1 MPGVRVT
8 VAPEV
13 MQWVLQTAKQQHV
26 DLGTIDI
33 IEKWI
38 SGEKT
43 PTFHQ
48 LETIGKRTNIPF
60 GYFFLKK
67 PQSTA
72 MDV

>member
-43 PTFHQ
+43 
-48 LETIGKRTNIPF
+48 RT
-60 GYFFLKK
+60 
-67 PQSTA
+67 
-72 MDV
+72 